1 MMRQTNHMRE
11 NRRTVSYAAER
22 DRVCIYLGIYMSVL
36 CSLYTNVCMFDSLS
50 AEQMRGEGMHAWLAS
65 RTAIIHF
72 TNELGNNTTLRA
84 CSPVVRPALRAL
96 RPLSSNH

>member
-1 MMRQTNHMRE
+1 MRQTNHRRDNGKSVSSCGRE
-11 NRRTVSYAAER
+11 IEHVS
-22 DRVCIYLGIYMSVL
+22 IYLGIYMSVL
-36 CSLYTNVCMFDSLS
+36 CILFTNVCLSDSLS
-50 AEQMRGEGMHAWLAS
+50 AEQTRGEGMHAWLAS